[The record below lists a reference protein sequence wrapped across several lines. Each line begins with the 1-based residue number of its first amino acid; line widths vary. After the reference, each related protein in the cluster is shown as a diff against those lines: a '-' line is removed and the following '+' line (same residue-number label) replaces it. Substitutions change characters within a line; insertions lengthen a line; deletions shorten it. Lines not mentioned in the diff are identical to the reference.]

1 MDTTALLTLYMTSDD
16 LFKVLTD
23 DKSIKYLNFVNADLE
38 RFAVPAYSYDGNLK
52 ELILYKERLL
62 GLQRDIRNYIV
73 PTLEFNVAQAIAEYY
88 SAEVLEYT
96 RRKSALE
103 EEIKSRYADIERT
116 HALECEEIE
125 SKAQASVAPI
135 KQKHDSLLAYKD
147 KLRSAMEHYGIT
159 PTDTAISPD
168 ISREEFEALLDTALP
183 VCARVDGRFNGVV
196 QKVLSPLSE
205 DKAVAA
211 LYLLLLLLVSWL
223 LLPAL
228 GLAYI
233 VCLFVNTKLMYK
245 QMDSLRI
252 AESLMHTVD
261 FDKYI
266 PENEYRKPVL
276 DTSTLD
282 AEVAETMKQLS
293 QEDPRILIE
302 KECDKFKTTEG
313 VEYVSRVIEEAQK
326 AAKSMVDEASQSI
339 NLKVDKVVRLVS
351 DELSK
356 IKRFG
361 DYMNSSTVIDTKYVV
376 GYENDAIPVY
386 QDFGLTNINFVSTY
400 SDVLLDT
407 LKVMFV
413 NAFLSVRANG
423 LEVTIF
429 DVEYLGQAFSEFI
442 TPKSAPFIKIESKDF
457 NKVQDTMF
465 KQASENILS
474 IKTQTIAEFNKN
486 SEELG
491 MVTRS
496 YYLYIFLTG
505 LGDKLEENKPF
516 MEFLKYS
523 ASQGVIVWTVY
534 AKQLTGPLN
543 IKPPLELEEGE
554 LVHYDFDLGARAV
567 HTYEYALENN
577 KQKALDYRKGF
588 LLKYLPENTWWTKS
602 STKQINIRLGLVDG
616 DPSKAYLHYFDDKNV
631 HFLLG
636 GATGAGK
643 SVAIDCTLQTMIH
656 EYAPDE
662 LQLVYIDMKNAEVA
676 KYTKDGYSL
685 IPHAI
690 IVAGT
695 TDGEYCLSI
704 FDWALDEMLRR
715 MTICRKYGVQKV
727 EDLRKKFDDSTR
739 EGYDI
744 EVHIPRIVI
753 LIDEFQVMFD
763 TSRIP
768 SKIIS
773 KIDGRIT
780 SLVKLARAA
789 SMHLWF
795 TSQEMSGTLSKNVLD
810 NFSMRGALRCTKEIS
825 STLIGNEASGTIKE
839 KVGWMYSN
847 DSAGQ
852 DKNANKLWRVPFA
865 PIDDLMQGVYE
876 LQDKAQKEG
885 KLLLRAKFFDE
896 KQGRTVEDF
905 KQAYAD
911 LEAFKEPHFF
921 VMGERTVYSTKTT
934 PFNFRLAEDDKENI
948 LIGAF
953 ERQDTMDLIGT
964 VIDNIVMKED
974 KASLLI
980 NCCDKDTSYLLN
992 LEQYQPED
1000 WEDFLS
1006 PSYSTE
1012 DILYDLTEIAEMREE
1027 DETDDAPVLYI
1038 LCLMWEKRE
1047 GISVDEKYKQQEE
1060 FQKLVAR
1067 LNAVKVHFIFVSRSK
1082 GLPGGIVSL
1091 CNHKICAKADEKLA
1105 LQLTGDTVPFKF
1117 PSPNA
1122 DEACFAL
1129 YCYGS
1134 DAFKFKIYRHVLE
1147 RKLEAREL

>member
-1 MDTTALLTLYMTSDD
+1 MTSDD
-16 LFKVLTD
+16 LYKVLTD
-23 DKSIKYLNFVNADLE
+23 AKSIKYLDYVRMDLARYAIPE
-38 RFAVPAYSYDGNLK
+38 YAYSGNLK
-52 ELILYKERLL
+52 ELIVYKERLL
-62 GLQRDIRNYIV
+62 NLQKDIRNYVV
-73 PTLEFNVAQAIAEYY
+73 PTLEFNVAQAITEHF
-88 SAEVLEYT
+88 SAEVLDYA
-96 RRKSALE
+96 RRKAALE
-103 EEIKSRYADIERT
+103 DEIKAEYNELESAYKE
-116 HALECEEIE
+116 ECEAVERD
-125 SKAQASVAPI
+125 ALASVAPI
-135 KQKHDSLLAYKD
+135 KQKHDALLSYKD
-147 KLRSAMEHYGIT
+147 KLRNAMEHYGIT
-159 PTDTAISPD
+159 PTDTSISSD

-183 VCARVDGRFNGVV
+183 VCAKVDGRFNGLL
-196 QKVLSPLSE
+196 QKVLSPLTDE
-205 DKAVAA
+205 VLVAS
-211 LYLLLLLLVSWL
+211 LYLTLLLLVSWL
-223 LLPAL
+223 LLPFL
-228 GLAYI
+228 GVLYLAAMY
-233 VCLFVNTKLMYK
+233 VNTRTMYH

-261 FDKYI
+261 FNKYI
-266 PENEYRKPVL
+266 PEGEYVKPVL
-276 DTSTLD
+276 NTSELD
-282 AEVAETMKQLS
+282 VTAKERLDQLASDDPKLKIEAECS
-293 QEDPRILIE
+293 
-302 KECDKFKTTEG
+302 KFKTTEG
-313 VEYVSRVIEEAQK
+313 LAYVSRVIEEVQN
-326 AAKSMVDEASQSI
+326 AAHEMYNEACAEIDEKVIEIVDLTEEEC
-339 NLKVDKVVRLVS
+339 K
-351 DELSK
+351 K

-361 DYMNSSTVIDTKYVV
+361 EYMNSSTVMDTKYLI
-376 GYENDAIPVY
+376 GYDKGTIPVY
-386 QDFGLTNINFVSTY
+386 RDFGLTNINYVGTY
-400 SDVLLDT
+400 GDTLLDT

-413 NAFLSVRANG
+413 NAFMSVRANS

-429 DVEYLGQAFSEFI
+429 DEEYLGQAFSEFI
-442 TPKSAPFIKIESKDF
+442 TAKSAPYVTIESKDF

-465 KQASENILS
+465 KHASENILS
-474 IKTQTIAEFNKN
+474 IKTQTISEFNKT

-491 MVTRS
+491 MVTRT

-523 ASQGVIVWTVY
+523 AIQGVIVWTVY

-543 IKPPLELEEGE
+543 VKPPLEIDEGE
-554 LVHYDFDLGARAV
+554 LVHYDFGLGARAV
-567 HTYEYALENN
+567 ATYEYALENN
-577 KQKALDYRKGF
+577 KQKALDYRKAF
-588 LLKYLPENTWWTKS
+588 LLKYLPEDTWWAKS
-602 STKQINIRLGLVDG
+602 STKQINIHLGLVDG

-704 FDWALDEMLRR
+704 FDWALEEMLRR

-727 EDLRKKFDDSTR
+727 EDLRKKFDDSSR
-739 EGYDI
+739 EGYDP

-768 SKIIS
+768 SKIIT

-789 SMHLWF
+789 SIHLWF

-865 PIDDLMQGVYE
+865 PIDDLMQGINE
-876 LQDKAQKEG
+876 LQEKAKKENR
-885 KLLLRAKFFDE
+885 LVLRAKFFDE
-896 KQGRTVEDF
+896 KQGRTVKDF
-905 KQAYAD
+905 EQAYAD

-948 LIGAF
+948 IIGAF
-953 ERQDTMDLIGT
+953 ERQDTMDLIAT
-964 VIDNIVMKED
+964 MIDNINKKGED
-974 KASLLI
+974 ASMLI
-980 NCCDKDTSYLLN
+980 SCCDKDTSYLLN
-992 LEQYQPED
+992 LEQYQPEG
-1000 WEDFLS
+1000 WEDFLK
-1006 PSYSTE
+1006 PSYPTE
-1012 DILYDLTEIAEMREE
+1012 EILLDLTEIAEAREE
-1027 DETDDAPVLYI
+1027 DGVEDAPVLYI
-1038 LCLMWEKRE
+1038 FCLLWEKRE

-1082 GLPGGIVSL
+1082 GLPGGVVSL

-1134 DAFKFKIYRHVLE
+1134 DSSKFKIYRHTLE

>member
-1 MDTTALLTLYMTSDD
+1 MTSED
-16 LFKVLTD
+16 LYKVLID
-23 DKSIKYLNFVNADLE
+23 AKSVKYLDYVMSDLE
-38 RFAVPAYSYDGNLK
+38 RFAIPQYAYTGNLK
-52 ELILYKERLL
+52 ELIAYKNRLL
-62 GLQRDIRNYIV
+62 DLQKDIRNYTV
-73 PTLEFNVAQAIAEYY
+73 PTLDFDVAQAITEHYSSDMLEYARRKAALEDEIRAEYD
-88 SAEVLEYT
+88 
-96 RRKSALE
+96 ALE
-103 EEIKSRYADIERT
+103 RTYEEECKSVERS
-116 HALECEEIE
+116 AQE
-125 SKAQASVAPI
+125 SIAPI
-135 KQKHDSLLAYKD
+135 KQKHDTLLSYKD
-147 KLRSAMEHYGIT
+147 RLRGAMEYYGIT
-159 PTDTAISPD
+159 PTDTSISAD

-183 VCARVDGRFNGVV
+183 VCAKIDGRFNGLIE
-196 QKVLSPLSE
+196 KGLSPLTE
-205 DKAVAA
+205 DAAVAS
-211 LYLLLLLLVSWL
+211 LYLVLLLLVTWL
-223 LLPAL
+223 ILPAIGIL
-228 GLAYI
+228 YI
-233 VCLFVNTKLMYK
+233 VVMFVNTRTMYK

-261 FDKYI
+261 FNKYI
-266 PENEYRKPVL
+266 PEDSYTKPTL
-276 DTSTLD
+276 NTSIID
-282 AEVAETMKQLS
+282 AEASERMELLS
-293 QEDPRILIE
+293 KEDPRLQVE
-302 KECDKFKTTEG
+302 LECRKFKTTEG
-313 VEYVSRVIEEAQK
+313 LSYVSEVIDAAQSTARNMYDK
-326 AAKSMVDEASQSI
+326 ISKEVDESVNKI
-339 NLKVDKVVRLVS
+339 TDLVEM
-351 DELSK
+351 ELANV
-356 IKRFG
+356 KRFG
-361 DYMNSSTVIDTKYVV
+361 DYMNSSTAMDTKYVI
-376 GYENDAIPVY
+376 GYENEVIPVFR
-386 QDFGLTNINFVSTY
+386 DFGLTNINFVGTY
-400 SDVLLDT
+400 KDTLLDT

-423 LEVTIF
+423 LEVVVF
-429 DVEYLGQAFSEFI
+429 DMEYLGQAFSEFI
-442 TPKSAPFIKIESKDF
+442 TSKTAPYIKIESKDF
-457 NKVQDTMF
+457 NKVQDEMF
-465 KQASENILS
+465 KHASENILS
-474 IKTQTIAEFNKN
+474 IKTQTITEFNKV
-486 SEELG
+486 SEEQG
-491 MVTRS
+491 MVTRP

-523 ASQGVIVWTVY
+523 ANQGVLVWTVY
-534 AKQLTGPLN
+534 PKQLAGPMNVNL
-543 IKPPLELEEGE
+543 PLVLDEGE

-567 HTYEYALENN
+567 HTYEYALANN

-588 LLKYLPENTWWTKS
+588 LFKYLPESTWWTKDS
-602 STKQINIRLGLVDG
+602 IKQINIHLGLVDG

-704 FDWALDEMLRR
+704 FDWALEEMLRR

-727 EDLRKKFDDSTR
+727 EDLRKKYDDSSR
-739 EGYDI
+739 EDYDP

-753 LIDEFQVMFD
+753 LVDEFQVMFD

-795 TSQEMSGTLSKNVLD
+795 TSQEMTGTLSKNVLD

-825 STLIGNEASGTIKE
+825 TTLIGNDASGTIKE

-852 DKNANKLWRVPFA
+852 DKNANRLWRIPLA
-865 PIDDLMQGVYE
+865 PTDDLMLGITE
-876 LQDKAQKEG
+876 LQEKAQKENR
-885 KLLLRAKFFDE
+885 LVLRAKFFDE

-905 KQAYAD
+905 KQAYAE

-934 PFNFRLAEDDKENI
+934 PFNFRLVEDDKENI
-948 LIGAF
+948 MIGAF

-964 VIDNIVMKED
+964 IIDNINMKGD
-974 KASLLI
+974 KASILI
-980 NCCDKDTSYLLN
+980 SCCDRDTSYLLN
-992 LEQYQPED
+992 LNQYQPEG

-1006 PSYSTE
+1006 PYYPTE
-1012 DILYDLTEIAEMREE
+1012 EVLLDLTELAEAREE
-1027 DETDDAPVLYI
+1027 DATEDAPILYI
-1038 LCLMWEKRE
+1038 LCIMWEKRE
-1047 GISVDEKYKQQEE
+1047 GISVNEKYKQQED

-1105 LQLTGDTVPFKF
+1105 LQLTGDTASFKF
-1117 PSPNA
+1117 PSPNK

-1134 DAFKFKIYRHVLE
+1134 DTSKFKIYRHTLE
-1147 RKLEAREL
+1147 RELEAREL